1 MNADIVYQVVNAL
14 PMEERMLLFD
24 KLKKDFLVNTNVKR
38 TSKVL
43 KKKEAIEYLLKNVF
57 SRNKPRK

>member
-24 KLKKDFLVNTNVKR
+24 KLKKDFLVTSNVKR
-38 TSKVL
+38 TSRVL